1 MSFCSHK
8 NWTHHDGFLRSDV
21 SFCCIAKTMQQVFAI
36 QQKKTD
42 QVSALKNSDAVV
54 KENFRSSSGEC
65 EPDLLEQKQIL
76 TVLLFLVGVHT
87 RSVYCVKLG
96 VCDRRVAN
104 KTWYAEHT
112 SSPKPDPK
120 LKKNGPYRSYYFV
133 GVHTRSVYCVK
144 LGVYDRRVANKTW
157 YAEHTSSPEPD
168 PKLKKERSLPFFLF
182 WSE

>member
-96 VCDRRVAN
+96 ECARRVAN

-112 SSPKPDPK
+112 SETGIQTK
-120 LKKNGPYRSYYFV
+120 
-133 GVHTRSVYCVK
+133 
-144 LGVYDRRVANKTW
+144 
-157 YAEHTSSPEPD
+157 
-168 PKLKKERSLPFFLF
+168 KKEKPQGLFLLF
-182 WSE
+182 WSECIREAYIALSSACTTAE